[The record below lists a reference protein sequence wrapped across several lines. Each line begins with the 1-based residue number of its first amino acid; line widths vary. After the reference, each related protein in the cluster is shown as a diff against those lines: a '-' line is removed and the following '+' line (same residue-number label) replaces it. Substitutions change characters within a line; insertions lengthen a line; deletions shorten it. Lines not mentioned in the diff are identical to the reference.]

1 MKITKKVHEMGGKE
15 GAEQDFRNADDCNVL
30 FVVDKG
36 VGEKGVAASFKLD
49 NK

>member
-1 MKITKKVHEMGGKE
+1 MGGKE
-15 GAEQDFRNADDCNVL
+15 GAEPDIKNADDCNVL

-36 VGEKGVAASFKLD
+36 VGEEGVAACFKLD